1 MAYADLSFHRIID
14 TAILK
19 TFNMYYFTI
28 NLAHTYLPVSL
39 TFKETG
45 RYFHAY
51 GFGLQ
56 EADENS
62 VGEGSSKP
70 DELMRWLP
78 PGQKLTPFMEYSLL
92 CIPISQRLMSHGAC
106 LFHAGAFRWRDR
118 AFLIAGP
125 SGVGKSSRLKAL
137 MEMHPDEISVIN
149 GDKPALITREEGSVL
164 VCPSPWNGKEG
175 WHGAKE
181 ATLGGVFIL
190 QRGEEDLIRPAKN
203 TEKAAI
209 LLLSIFQTWESEE
222 SLKAAGSIADK
233 IGRSAPVWHLTGH
246 DIGQSAEL
254 IYDQL
259 QKEAERLG
267 L

>member
-1 MAYADLSFHRIID
+1 MCNY
-14 TAILK
+14 
-19 TFNMYYFTI
+19 TI
-28 NLAHTYLPVSL
+28 KLAHTNLPVSL
-39 TFKETG
+39 KFRETG

-51 GFGLQ
+51 GFE
-56 EADENS
+56 EANGTPSEDTS
-62 VGEGSSKP
+62 TTDDLTK
-70 DELMRWLP
+70 WLP
-78 PGQKLTPFMEYSLL
+78 PGQELTPFMEYSLL
-92 CIPISQRLMSHGAC
+92 CIPISQRIISHGAC

-125 SGVGKSSRLKAL
+125 SGVGKSSRLKTL

-164 VCPSPWNGKEG
+164 VCPAPWNGKEG